1 MTELLVRC
9 FIRDS
14 DQVEDAKVRQAYGRL
29 SGLVGIVCN
38 VILFTCKLLAGLM
51 TGAVSIMA
59 DAFNNLSD
67 AASSIVTLIGF
78 YMAGKPADLD
88 HPFGHGRIEY
98 LSGLFVAAAILMTG
112 FELLKTSVEKIL
124 HPEALSFS
132 AVSIVILIASIL
144 MKMWMARFN
153 FNLGHKIKSKAMQA
167 TATDSLSDCI
177 ATSAVLVGVVV
188 TMITGKNIDGFIGVL
203 VALFVCVAGFNA
215 AKETIQPLLG
225 QAPDPDLVDNIK
237 KRVMQEDMIL
247 GIHDLVIH
255 DYGPGRRMITLHAE
269 ISYKEDI
276 MEAHDMIDNVERDL
290 MQEFQCTATI
300 HMDPVVTDDE
310 ELNLMR
316 EKVEAL
322 VRTLDASWKIHDFR
336 MVRGNTHSNLI
347 FDLVVPTDALKDKFE
362 IEAKVRDLIHIMN
375 PNYNAVITVEQSYV

>member
-1 MTELLVRC
+1 
-9 FIRDS
+9 
-14 DQVEDAKVRQAYGRL
+14 
-29 SGLVGIVCN
+29 
-38 VILFTCKLLAGLM
+38 
-51 TGAVSIMA
+51 
-59 DAFNNLSD
+59 
-67 AASSIVTLIGF
+67 
-78 YMAGKPADLD
+78 
-88 HPFGHGRIEY
+88 
-98 LSGLFVAAAILMTG
+98 
-112 FELLKTSVEKIL
+112 
-124 HPEALSFS
+124 
-132 AVSIVILIASIL
+132 
-144 MKMWMARFN
+144 MWMARFN
-153 FNLGHKIKSKAMQA
+153 FNLGHKIKSQAMQA

-177 ATSAVLVGVVV
+177 ATSAVLVGVIV

-225 QAPDPDLVDNIK
+225 QAPEPDLVDNIK

-322 VRTLDASWKIHDFR
+322 VRTLDASWIIHDFR

>member
-14 DQVEDAKVRQAYGRL
+14 DHVEDAKVRQAYGRL

-78 YMAGKPADLD
+78 YMAGKPADPD

-132 AVSIVILIASIL
+132 AISIVILIASIL

-153 FNLGHKIKSKAMQA
+153 FNLGHKIKSQAMQA

-177 ATSAVLVGVVV
+177 ATSAVLVGVIV
-188 TMITGKNIDGFIGVL
+188 TMITGKNIDGFIGGL

>member
-14 DQVEDAKVRQAYGRL
+14 DHVEDAKVRQAYGRL

-78 YMAGKPADLD
+78 YMAGKPADPD

-132 AVSIVILIASIL
+132 AISIVILIASIL

>member
-67 AASSIVTLIGF
+67 AASSIVTLIEF
-78 YMAGKPADLD
+78 YMAGKPAHLD
-88 HPFGHGRIEY
+88 HTFGHGRIEY

-124 HPEALSFS
+124 HPETLSFS

-347 FDLVVPTDALKDKFE
+347 FGLVVSTDALKDKFE

>member
-124 HPEALSFS
+124 HPETLSFS

-153 FNLGHKIKSKAMQA
+153 FNLGHKIKSQAMQA

-177 ATSAVLVGVVV
+177 ATSAVLVGVIV

>member
-124 HPEALSFS
+124 HPETLSFS

>member
-14 DQVEDAKVRQAYGRL
+14 DHVEDAKVRQAYGRL

-124 HPEALSFS
+124 HPETLSFS

>member
-14 DQVEDAKVRQAYGRL
+14 DHVEDAKVRQAYGRL

-132 AVSIVILIASIL
+132 AISIVILIASIL

-153 FNLGHKIKSKAMQA
+153 FNLGHKIKSQAMQA

-177 ATSAVLVGVVV
+177 ATSAVLVGVIV

>member
-14 DQVEDAKVRQAYGRL
+14 DHVEDAKVRQAYGRL

-78 YMAGKPADLD
+78 YMAGKPADPD

-132 AVSIVILIASIL
+132 AISIVILIASIL

-153 FNLGHKIKSKAMQA
+153 FNLGHKIKSQAMQA

-177 ATSAVLVGVVV
+177 ATSAVLVGVIV

-322 VRTLDASWKIHDFR
+322 VRTLVASWKIHDFR

>member
-14 DQVEDAKVRQAYGRL
+14 DHVEDAKVRQAYGRL

-38 VILFTCKLLAGLM
+38 VILFTCKLLAGSM

-78 YMAGKPADLD
+78 YMAGKPADPD

-132 AVSIVILIASIL
+132 AISIVILIASIL

-153 FNLGHKIKSKAMQA
+153 FNLGHKIKSQAMQA

-177 ATSAVLVGVVV
+177 ATSAVLVGVIV

>member
-132 AVSIVILIASIL
+132 AISIVILIASIL

-177 ATSAVLVGVVV
+177 ATSAVLVGVIV

>member
-14 DQVEDAKVRQAYGRL
+14 DHVEDAKVRQAYGRL

-78 YMAGKPADLD
+78 YMAGKPADPD

-132 AVSIVILIASIL
+132 AISIVILIASIL

-153 FNLGHKIKSKAMQA
+153 FNLGHKIKSQAMQA

-177 ATSAVLVGVVV
+177 ATSAVLVGVIV

-237 KRVMQEDMIL
+237 KRVKQEDMIL